1 MKLSRNKIRRLILE
15 EILDSTQSEMR
26 QFSESRSG
34 KKVMQ
39 QGNKIRSA
47 AGAIRDI
54 ADDQTGSMKE
64 ALHQIAEFDGKVGGS
79 LAGLNELEEGDS
91 VTSLL
96 PTASELKRMGKAIER
111 LERTK

>member
-64 ALHQIAEFDGKVGGS
+64 ALHQIAEFVGKVGGS

-96 PTASELKRMGKAIER
+96 KRMGKAIER